1 MDDLEAKLSYED
13 IRFFRS
19 VARVAAKKD
28 AATRRRLEAEQ
39 KKNQPPAAGQTW
51 SQWLWGSSA
60 PSQDEDVTA
69 KITEDEQK
77 EIDDIIDYSAWS
89 AEEDSVSG
97 ARDIMRMRVTAT
109 LNKGSFS
116 LRTDPHGSNLDVTA
130 LVFDSF
136 SANFIQLTDSMK
148 ARMAL
153 GGFRVYDGT
162 TPNSLYPQI
171 VRVKELEGD
180 RRSSIARQ
188 NSVQQPGGTAQAL
201 AEISATLD
209 PTAEPFFVLEFE
221 NKPLEGQADNA
232 VSVKM
237 RHLEIIYH
245 RNYVEAVMAFLKP
258 PASQLESINALL
270 DAAGETLDGLRKETR
285 AGLEYALEQHKA
297 SFALECSLT
306 SDLGHACRH
315 ECSHHRHSHG
325 VSAQPAL
332 VLMSAS
338 PRRTRRFSF
347 WTQVTSRSTASL
359 QIRSS

>member
-1 MDDLEAKLSYED
+1 MG
-13 IRFFRS
+13 
-19 VARVAAKKD
+19 RVAAKKD

-39 KKNQPPAAGQTW
+39 RRNQPAAQTW
-51 SQWLWGSSA
+51 GQWLWGSNA
-60 PSQDEDVTA
+60 PTDSDHASA

-77 EIDDIIDYSAWS
+77 ELDDIIDYSAWS
-89 AEEDSVSG
+89 AEEESISG
-97 ARDIMRMRVTAT
+97 ARDVMRMRVTAT

-136 SANFIQLTDSMK
+136 SADVIQLTDSMK

-180 RRSSIARQ
+180 TRRSSIARQ
-188 NSVQQPGGTAQAL
+188 NSLQDAGGAPQAL
-201 AEISATLD
+201 AEISSKMD
-209 PTAEPFFVLEFE
+209 PSAEPFFVLEFE
-221 NKPLEGQADNA
+221 NKPLDGRADNA

-245 RNYVEAVMAFLKP
+245 RNYVEAVFAFLKP

-270 DAAGETLDGLRKETR
+270 DAAGETLDGIRKETR
-285 AGLEYALEQHKA
+285 AGLEYALEQHKTLDVHVDMNA
-297 SFALECSLT
+297 PIIVIPMDVTQKT
-306 SDLGHACRH
+306 SQ
-315 ECSHHRHSHG
+315 
-325 VSAQPAL
+325 VL
-332 VLMSAS
+332 VLDAGHIAVASKLADQEQLKEVQAKRGRQYSDDDYKQLENLMYDRMSLS
-338 PRRTRRFSF
+338 LDS
-347 WTQVTSRSTASL
+347 TQVS
-359 QIRSS
+359 